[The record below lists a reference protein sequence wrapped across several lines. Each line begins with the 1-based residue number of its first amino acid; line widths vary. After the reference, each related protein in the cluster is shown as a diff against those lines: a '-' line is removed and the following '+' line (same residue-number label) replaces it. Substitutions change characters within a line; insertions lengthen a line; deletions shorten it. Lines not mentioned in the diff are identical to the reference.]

1 MEFQIINDLKIK
13 NLNMVV
19 LSKDGDIIDNQ
30 KLTFDSEKIS
40 VTLKYKQGI
49 SIYFEKGKIRT
60 ETVVLSPLIE
70 ILKIR
75 YNKNNKLYTID
86 YLLKK
91 DNYGKVTTFTL
102 SDDKNLW
109 YREDKK
115 KNIYVWTPSN
125 YSKKKQYKLMLCFD
139 GQNIF
144 DTTKVGEY
152 TKNHDIYGSWQIETT
167 IEAFNKNHEDDYIVV
182 GIDNADIY
190 RDSELTLNMKLT
202 YFVELAQVEFA
213 HCFEDGKE
221 MYFEYFSN
229 FIKETL
235 LPFIKSKYNLKEE
248 KLTVVGSSSGGEA
261 SFYFGLQNMDIVER
275 IFCFSSATATIKPKV
290 FLRTLKKL
298 KIKRNKKILPELF
311 IFQGGTGELESLLAM
326 GNEYLVPLLKHYGYE
341 ENKISHLYQKDSD
354 HNEDSWKYA
363 FNYFISL
370 IDDNK

>member
-1 MEFQIINDLKIK
+1 MASTGGYCDLLYQQQEAQKGLEDQIAAT
-13 NLNMVV
+13 
-19 LSKDGDIIDNQ
+19 KDSISGFTNEYEKTLEYIDNTEQ
-30 KLTFDSEKIS
+30 IYKAKSAVDDLGTAADGAGTEIS
-40 VTLKYKQGI
+40 AMSQ
-49 SIYFEKGKIRT
+49 EA
-60 ETVVLSPLIE
+60 
-70 ILKIR
+70 
-75 YNKNNKLYTID
+75 
-86 YLLKK
+86 
-91 DNYGKVTTFTL
+91 
-102 SDDKNLW
+102 
-109 YREDKK
+109 
-115 KNIYVWTPSN
+115 
-125 YSKKKQYKLMLCFD
+125 
-139 GQNIF
+139 
-144 DTTKVGEY
+144 
-152 TKNHDIYGSWQIETT
+152 

-202 YFVELAQVEFA
+202 DFVELAQVEFA
-213 HCFEDGKE
+213 HCYEDGKE

-290 FLRTLKKL
+290 FLNTLKKL
-298 KIKRNKKILPELF
+298 KIKKNRKLLPELF

-341 ENKISHLYQKDSD
+341 ENKISYLYQKDSD